1 MIDPYERCWVIEEMV
16 IVDIMVILTNC
27 WIVGLTVVAIIS
39 IAMVLRSQ
47 LEPLPALL
55 WLAWSVLVPF
65 GGLCTMIYLRR
76 RSRHAAGR

>member
-1 MIDPYERCWVIEEMV
+1 MDM
-16 IVDIMVILTNC
+16 MMILTNF
-27 WIVGLTVVAIIS
+27 WIVGLTVVAVIG

-76 RSRHAAGR
+76 RSRNAAGR

>member
-1 MIDPYERCWVIEEMV
+1 MDMMV
-16 IVDIMVILTNC
+16 VLTNG
-27 WIVGLTVVAIIS
+27 WIVILTVVAVIS

-76 RSRHAAGR
+76 RSRNAAGR